1 LPIVLGAAQPEQVTS
16 AAADQL
22 IFFAVD
28 ANPSCESSREQ
39 HPLILS
45 VRTMARTSRRPRR
58 GLPRLGGLALGRDP
72 GEVVMVSR
80 WRSRE
85 DFSRDMRSEQHSISH
100 GRNSCTQLTKSY

>member
-45 VRTMARTSRRPRR
+45 VRLWRAHPVDHAE
-58 GLPRLGGLALGRDP
+58 GFLDL
-72 GEVVMVSR
+72 EV
-80 WRSRE
+80 WRS
-85 DFSRDMRSEQHSISH
+85 DATPARS
-100 GRNSCTQLTKSY
+100 